1 MNAQHSEVFKMAYY
15 DLLACLVPPQCRRK
29 VAMNLLFSAKIA
41 FENTVTKPNQL
52 TDLLIKRLLNSN
64 KTSPDRRS

>member
-29 VAMNLLFSAKIA
+29 VAKNLLFSAKIA
-41 FENTVTKPNQL
+41 KKQAIFAENS
-52 TDLLIKRLLNSN
+52 LLGALRLSG
-64 KTSPDRRS
+64 T